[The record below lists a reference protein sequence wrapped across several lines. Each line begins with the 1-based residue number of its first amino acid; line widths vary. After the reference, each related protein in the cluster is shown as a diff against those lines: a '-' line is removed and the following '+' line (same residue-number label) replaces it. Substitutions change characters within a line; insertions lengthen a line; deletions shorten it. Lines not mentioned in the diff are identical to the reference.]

1 MNTHI
6 THTHTNQSPTHLFDV
21 FNYVFVCD
29 QFACLPMLLYCVS
42 PCIITISSF
51 AWCVG
56 RRTVRMQTGRGNHQT
71 DLLLPERSFMPQQTA
86 HNQNYRFSAKGLHL
100 SSLSGI
106 LNVFTIVSM

>member
-56 RRTVRMQTGRGNHQT
+56 RRTVRMQKGRGNHQT
-71 DLLLPERSFMPQQTA
+71 DLLLIGKVIHAKPETQAQSKRAAAQSKRAAAQ
-86 HNQNYRFSAKGLHL
+86 
-100 SSLSGI
+100 
-106 LNVFTIVSM
+106 